1 MFQDLIREHYEELS
15 PGFRRL
21 ADFIMNSTLDAAF
34 LTATELSRRVDVDPA
49 TVVRFAQEL
58 GYSGYRE
65 LSREIKHYVRDQVTA
80 TYRKA
85 AEAGTVEALLHALL
99 ESAQQNVQQFA
110 TTELFG
116 LAEAARILSGAKRI
130 WISGEYMGYDIARFM
145 AKNFEALGMIAQA
158 FSPSMMETAS
168 IVSRMAE
175 GDVLLALCNSGP
187 NVDTGYAVHLAR
199 AKGLKTVCIGAS
211 GVILPAR
218 EAELVITVPVKTP
231 AGVPAFGVMTQAL
244 SLLFEALANQR
255 PEKTAELFLALQ
267 ENQGL
272 LLDLRLNTPEY
283 EIASPQESWKEIM
296 PPESATIA
304 VSEEDEDA

>member
-65 LSREIKHYVRDQVTA
+65 LSREIKRYVRDQVTA

-99 ESAQQNVQQFA
+99 ENAQQNVQQFA

-116 LAEAARILSGAKRI
+116 LAEAARLVSSARRI
-130 WISGEYMGYDIARFM
+130 WVSGEYMGYDIARFM
-145 AKNFEALGMIAQA
+145 VKNFEALGMIAQA

-168 IVSRMAE
+168 VVSRMDE

-199 AKGLKTVCIGAS
+199 AKGLKTICIGAS

-296 PPESATIA
+296 PPESTTIPA
-304 VSEEDEDA
+304 GEEDEE